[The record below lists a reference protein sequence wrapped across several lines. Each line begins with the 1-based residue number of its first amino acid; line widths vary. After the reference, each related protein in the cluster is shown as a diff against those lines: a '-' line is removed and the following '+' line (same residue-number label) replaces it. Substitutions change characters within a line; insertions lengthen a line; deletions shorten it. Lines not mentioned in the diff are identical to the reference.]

1 MSDAPLPVVV
11 NRGGGTASSLGD
23 KLPDELSAAAE
34 AAGATVELHLVE
46 GADLA
51 ETVAGLS
58 APIIAVG
65 GGDGTQG
72 AAAAVVAGTETALA
86 VLPLGTRNHLARQL
100 GIPLELPG
108 AIAVAAGGERETI
121 DLARGNGR
129 VFVNNAS
136 IGLYTRLVRERDKR
150 SAPKWLGTIPATWF
164 VLRRLRA
171 RPLCL
176 VIDGKRRTLRTPL
189 LFIGN
194 NRYSLAAGR
203 VGERESLTDGVLS
216 LFAVAAKGPLA
227 LTAFA
232 LRTLVGRADTERDF
246 AALDDARQ
254 VTVEGSGPID
264 VAFDGEVERME
275 LPLTFEIMPR
285 ALAVMVPTSPRRSQ
299 ETA

>member
-1 MSDAPLPVVV
+1 MSAAPLPVVV
-11 NRGGGTASSLGD
+11 NRSGGTAKSLGD
-23 KLPDELSAAAE
+23 KLAEELRNAGK
-34 AAGATVELHLVE
+34 AAGTELDLHLVE
-46 GADLA
+46 AAAVA
-51 ETVAGLS
+51 ETVAALG
-58 APIIAVG
+58 APAVAVG

-72 AAAAVVAGTETALA
+72 AAAAVLAGTETALA

-108 AIAVAAGGERETI
+108 ALAVAAYGERARI

-129 VFVNNAS
+129 IFVNNAS
-136 IGLYTRLVRERDKR
+136 IGLYTRLVRERDRR
-150 SAPKWLGTIPATWF
+150 SAPKWLGTIPATWY

-176 VIDGKRRTLRTPL
+176 VIDGRRQALRTPL

-194 NRYSLAAGR
+194 NRYSLEAGR
-203 VGERESLTDGVLS
+203 VGERESLTGGVLS

-227 LTAFA
+227 LAAFA
-232 LRTLVGRADTERDF
+232 MRALVGRADTERDF
-246 AALDDARQ
+246 AALNAARE

-275 LPLTFEIMPR
+275 LPLTFETMPG
-285 ALAVMVPTSPRRSQ
+285 ALAVMVPAAPGG
-299 ETA
+299 EP